1 MPTISA
7 AVLIFAAYLWGSI
20 SPADLIARRRRGI
33 DLRHYG
39 SGNVGASNVGEQL
52 GLTWKIVA
60 GLADVLKGLM
70 PAAVARW
77 LGFDLIIV
85 VLAGLA
91 TLVGHNWSI
100 FLGFTGGRGIA
111 AALGVLCVWDLRL
124 VALVLLLFAI
134 AEVTQR
140 GGLISLLALALLA
153 PAATA
158 LGDPLPL
165 VAGGVV
171 IVLLVTLKRLEAN
184 RLPLP
189 LDRRARRA
197 VLWRRLWWDRDV
209 PADQPWEKR
218 RRFE

>member
-171 IVLLVTLKRLEAN
+171 VVLLVTLKRLEAN